1 MRKFIG
7 VLLLLAVITVAGC
20 SSSSD
25 GDGGKDKEGEASGG
39 SDFPEKNIEIVAP
52 ASPGGGWDGTARAM
66 QKILSDEGIVNQ
78 NMNVV
83 NKPGGGGEVGW
94 QYLKEKDAHTLAI
107 NSSLVIT
114 NNVLGQSDLTYK
126 DFTPLATLTTEWV
139 ALAVAPDSDMT
150 SGKEVMQKLKDDP
163 KSLKIGVAP
172 SLGNDDHLSFIQ
184 AAKEFGVDV
193 TKIDFQVYESG
204 GDVVTALLGGHVDAA
219 TMSVSEAKEQH
230 QADKI
235 NMVAVSSDERLEGLD
250 DVKTWKE
257 QGVDMVFPHWRGI
270 MGPPDMSDEEIDYW
284 DNKISKMI
292 DTDAWQDVLDNN
304 GWESYYKDSDETKK
318 FLKSETDKYETLLN
332 DAGLTDK

>member
-7 VLLLLAVITVAGC
+7 VLLLLTVLAVAGC
-20 SSSSD
+20 SSSSNGEKD
-25 GDGGKDKEGEASGG
+25 DKKGDASGG
-39 SDFPEKNIEIVAP
+39 SDFPTKNIEIVAP

-66 QKILSDEGIVNQ
+66 QKILSDEGIVDQ

-94 QYLKEKDAHTLAI
+94 QYIKGKDGHTFAI

-114 NNVLGQSDLTYK
+114 NNVLGQSELTYK

-139 ALAVAPDSDMT
+139 ALSVAPDSDMT
-150 SGKEVMQKLKDDP
+150 SGKQVMQKLKDDP

-204 GDVVTALLGGHVDAA
+204 GNVVTALLGGHVDAA

-230 QADKI
+230 KAGKI
-235 NMVAVSSDERLEGLD
+235 NMVAVSSDERLDGLD
-250 DVKTWKE
+250 NVKTWKE
-257 QGVDMVFPHWRGI
+257 QGVDMVFPHWRGV
-270 MGPPDMSDEEIDYW
+270 MGPPDMSQEAVDYW
-284 DNKISKMI
+284 NKKISKLVE
-292 DTDAWQDVLDNN
+292 TDAWKDVLKNN
-304 GWESYYKDSDETKK
+304 EWEAYYKDSEETKK
-318 FLKSETDKYETLLN
+318 FLKKETEKYETLLN
-332 DAGLTDK
+332 DAGLTDE